1 MDTVK
6 SIIRDNRLKLNITR
20 AELAEKIGVN
30 PSTIT
35 RWESGEVANMTR
47 RNMIKLANALQISPI
62 DLLGITDDPFSNDEK
77 KLVNSEYSQN
87 KKITCC
93 NQNISDDALNYDK
106 LIKKMPDIK
115 EVVALYSCLDAF
127 DRGGILGEIKGLLKS
142 DKYKPKVQDEII

>member
-47 RNMIKLANALQISPI
+47 KNMIKLANALQISPI
-62 DLLGITDDPFSNDEK
+62 DLLGITDDSVSNDEK
-77 KLVNSEYSQN
+77 KLANLEYSQN
-87 KKITCC
+87 KNSSYY
-93 NQNISDDALNYDK
+93 NQNISNDALNYDK

-115 EVVALYSCLDAF
+115 EVVALYSCLDSF
-127 DRGGILGEIKGLLKS
+127 DRGRIFGEIKGLLKT